1 MSTLNRKFLG
11 MYLKHQRLMRELASA
26 QALAK
31 HIGRST
37 TYYYDLEKGKIN
49 NCLASVKLLFAF
61 YGIKYTN
68 DRFK

>member
-1 MSTLNRKFLG
+1 
-11 MYLKHQRLMRELASA
+11 MRGASA

-49 NCLASVKLLFAF
+49 NCAASVKLLFDF

>member
-11 MYLKHQRLMRELASA
+11 MYLKHQRLIRGASA

-31 HIGRST
+31 HIGKST

-49 NCLASVKLLFAF
+49 NCAASIKLLFAF